1 MAAPKDQSSGVAP
14 ASKSGGLMPVYLAIG
29 GTILGIGVFAAV
41 FGFVISGKAPDF
53 ERELTVGLQKLK
65 RELTPEVRRLA
76 LSIELKDL
84 QSKSAEAKWELIV
97 GAVALEDSE
106 KSAVRERAIALAEE
120 AYMHLKESQKIGFP
134 RGFDG
139 LGNFLL
145 GKVLYQLFRW
155 PEAIEPLEIAA
166 NQWPAGRADALSLL
180 VDIDLATEGIS
191 PEAVTDRL
199 NYWNGLIGLTPEE
212 RNREKLK
219 QIVAKIAFGEYDK
232 AIEMANAFPKDS
244 VHYPNA
250 MYQQALAKLMNLS
263 AAENESLD
271 PARELMLKDIYQQM
285 KSVAKNLTLDPVSE
299 RRNQYYAGIVL
310 QRLGRWE
317 ESIGGL
323 NVLRQSSPHTVEGI
337 ASAIAEMKALNK
349 LQRYDEVIS
358 TMRQL
363 FEQFGKLEWYNNAW
377 QPIALLRSGVN
388 EVGQE
393 LLVGRAYPQVVE
405 YAVKMPPFCDRQDR
419 LRLLSLGYGRW
430 ANSLKGKSASPE
442 TPGSPETP
450 ASPETEVMD
459 IRTSLQD
466 ILRSDPS
473 SLSTA
478 STPDEGKRFWQKLFY
493 ESAKSYE
500 ELAILQMR
508 SPEYFDLIWQAI
520 KNYQSAGDLKQCNVV
535 IDNTLPFEEV
545 EQRPRAYLMKAE
557 NLFALNKP
565 DGSLVELEKCIR
577 DHGTHPLSYQS
588 RLNAARMLVDRSD
601 FQKSQDYLEQ
611 NLYDSSLNPQSAV
624 WKESL
629 FELGRNYY
637 QQGELEFSSVELLKQ
652 KSETNA
658 EDTIRETLEQANNLF
673 TKSIDRLG
681 EWLKRYPE
689 DTRRFETLYSI
700 GKAYQMA
707 AQYPEYLLND
717 GRPSSSETRRQRLA
731 QYRSL
736 VKNARST
743 FEQIRTKMNDI
754 EIGLIPS
761 SSLRSLLRNSYFAEA
776 DLTFQL
782 QDYESALPLYR
793 SVANRF
799 LGEPESLEAL
809 TQAAECL
816 KKLGRNEEGIRVIGQ
831 AREILAQIP
840 ANQDAR
846 FVSVTR
852 FSRQQWSDLLTRM
865 EKSIY

>member
-1 MAAPKDQSSGVAP
+1 MAI
-14 ASKSGGLMPVYLAIG
+14 YLAIG
-29 GTILGIGVFAAV
+29 GTILGLGVFATV
-41 FGFVISGKAPDF
+41 FGLMLAGKPPDF
-53 ERELTVGLQKLK
+53 ERELSAGIQKLK
-65 RELTPEVRRLA
+65 RAMTPEVRRLA

-84 QSKSAEAKWELIV
+84 KSKSAEAKWELIV

-106 KSAVRERAIALAEE
+106 KSAVRERAIALAEDAYKHLE
-120 AYMHLKESQKIGFP
+120 ASQKIGFP

-166 NQWPAGRADALSLL
+166 TQWPAGRADALSLL
-180 VDIDLATEGIS
+180 VDIDLATEDIS
-191 PEAVTDRL
+191 PEVVKDRL
-199 NYWNGLIGLTPEE
+199 DYWDGLVGLTPEE
-212 RNREKLK
+212 RERAQLK
-219 QIVAKIAFGEYDK
+219 RIVSKIAFAEYPA
-232 AIEMANAFPKDS
+232 AIEMSNAFPKDS
-244 VHYPNA
+244 VHFPNA
-250 MYQQALAKLMNLS
+250 MYQQALAKFLNLS
-263 AAENESLD
+263 AAENESQD
-271 PARELMLKDIYQQM
+271 PNRASMLQDVYKQM
-285 KSVAKNLTLDPVSE
+285 KSVAKDLTLDPVSE
-299 RRNQYYAGIVL
+299 RRNQYYSGIVL
-310 QRLGRWE
+310 QSLGRWE
-317 ESIGGL
+317 ESISL
-323 NVLRQSSPHTVEGI
+323 LSVLRQSSPHTVEGL
-337 ASAIAEMKALNK
+337 AGSIAEMKALIK
-349 LQRYDEVIS
+349 LQRYDEIIVTI
-358 TMRQL
+358 RQL

-377 QPIALLRSGVN
+377 QPIALLRTGIN
-388 EVGQE
+388 EIGQD

-405 YAVKMPPFCDRQDR
+405 YAVKMPPFCERQDR
-419 LRLLSLGYGRW
+419 LRLLSVGYGRW
-430 ANSLKGKSASPE
+430 ANSLKGKTVADE
-442 TPGSPETP
+442 TD
-450 ASPETEVMD
+450 ALD
-459 IRTSLQD
+459 IRTSLEGV
-466 ILRSDPS
+466 LRAEPAL
-473 SLSTA
+473 LSTA
-478 STPDEGKRFWQKLFY
+478 TAPDEGQRFWQKLFY

-500 ELAILQMR
+500 ELAMLQMR

-545 EQRPRAYLMKAE
+545 DQRPRAYLMKAE

-565 DGSLVELEKCIR
+565 DGSLLELEKCIR
-577 DHGTHPLSYQS
+577 DHSSHPLAYQS
-588 RLNAARMLVDRSD
+588 RLNAARMLAERSD

-629 FELGRNYY
+629 FELGRNFY
-637 QQGELEFSSVELLKQ
+637 QQGELEFSSAELLKE
-652 KSETNA
+652 KSEPTN
-658 EDTIRETLEQANNLF
+658 EETLSEILERANALF

-681 EWLKRYPE
+681 EWLKRYP
-689 DTRRFETLYSI
+689 DDKRRFETLYSI

-707 AQYPEYLLND
+707 AQYPEYLIKD
-717 GRPSSSETRRQRLA
+717 GRPSSADVKRQRLA
-731 QYRSL
+731 QYRNL

-743 FEQIRTKMNDI
+743 FEQIRMGMNDI
-754 EIGLIPS
+754 ELGLIPS

-782 QDYESALPLYR
+782 QDFETALTLYR

-816 KKLGRNEEGIRVIGQ
+816 KKLGRNEEGIRVIAQ
-831 AREILAQIP
+831 AQEILSQIP
-840 ANQDAR
+840 ASQDAK

-865 EKSIY
+865 EKAIY

>member
-1 MAAPKDQSSGVAP
+1 MSAPKDKATAENPAP
-14 ASKSGGLMPVYLAIG
+14 KSGSAMPVYLAIG
-29 GTILGIGVFAAV
+29 GTILALGVAAAAFAFF
-41 FGFVISGKAPDF
+41 FGGKAPDF
-53 ERELTVGLQKLK
+53 ERELAVGLQKLK

-84 QSKSAEAKWELIV
+84 KSKSAEAKWELIV

-106 KSAVRERAIALAEE
+106 KSAVRERAIALAED
-120 AYMHLKESQKIGFP
+120 AYNHLQQSQKIGFP

-166 NQWPAGRADALSLL
+166 TQWPAGRADALALL
-180 VDIDLATEGIS
+180 VDIDLATEDVS
-191 PEAVTDRL
+191 PEVVTDRL
-199 NYWNGLIGLTPEE
+199 DYWDGLIGLTPEE
-212 RNREKLK
+212 RDRARLK
-219 QIVAKIAFGEYDK
+219 RIVAKIAFGEYDK
-232 AIEMANAFPKDS
+232 AIELANEFPKES

-250 MYQQALAKLMNLS
+250 MSQQALAKFLNLS
-263 AAENESLD
+263 MAENETAD
-271 PARELMLKDIYQQM
+271 PAREAMLKEVYQQM
-285 KSVAKNLTLDPVSE
+285 RSVAKDLTLDPVSE

-310 QRLGRWE
+310 QRLGKWE
-317 ESIGGL
+317 ESISGL
-323 NVLRQSSPHTVEGI
+323 NVLRQSSPHTVEGL
-337 ASAIAEMKALNK
+337 AGSIAEMKALNK
-349 LQRYDEVIS
+349 LQRYDEVVS

-377 QPIALLRSGVN
+377 QPISVLRSGVN

-393 LLVGRAYPQVVE
+393 MLVGRAYPQVVE
-405 YAVKMPPFCDRQDR
+405 YAVKLPPFCERQDR
-419 LRLLSLGYGRW
+419 LRLLSVGYGRW
-430 ANSLKGKSASPE
+430 ANSLKGKPVAE
-442 TPGSPETP
+442 
-450 ASPETEVMD
+450 ETEVLD

-466 ILRSDPS
+466 VLRSDPS
-473 SLSTA
+473 SLNTA
-478 STPDEGKRFWQKLFY
+478 TTPDEGKRFWQKLFY

-500 ELAILQMR
+500 ELALIQMR

-520 KNYQSAGDLKQCNVV
+520 KNYQSAGDLKQCNLV
-535 IDNTLPFEEV
+535 IDNTLPFESV

-565 DGSLVELEKCIR
+565 DGSLIELEKCIR

-588 RLNAARMLVDRSD
+588 RLNAARMLVERSE

-611 NLYDSSLNPQSAV
+611 NLYDSALTPQSAI

-637 QQGELEFSSVELLKQ
+637 QQGELQFSSAEILKQ
-652 KSETNA
+652 KSGPDA
-658 EDTIRETLEQANNLF
+658 EESVRETLEQANTLF

-681 EWLKRYPE
+681 EWLQRYPE
-689 DTRRFETLYSI
+689 DKRRFETLYSI

-707 AQYPEYLLND
+707 AQYPEYLLKD
-717 GRPSSSETRRQRLA
+717 GRPTSTEAQRQRVL
-731 QYRSL
+731 QYRNL

-743 FEQIRTKMNDI
+743 FEQIRMGMNDI

-782 QDYESALPLYR
+782 QDYENALPLYR

-816 KKLGRNEEGIRVIGQ
+816 KKLGRNEEGIRVIAQ

-840 ANQDAR
+840 ANQDAK

>member
-1 MAAPKDQSSGVAP
+1 MSTSKDKATAETSAPKTGSA
-14 ASKSGGLMPVYLAIG
+14 MPVYLAIG
-29 GTILGIGVFAAV
+29 GTILALGGGAAILA
-41 FGFVISGKAPDF
+41 FFLGGKAPDF
-53 ERELTVGLQKLK
+53 DRELAVGLQKLK

-84 QSKSAEAKWELIV
+84 KSKSAEAKWELIV

-106 KSAVRERAIALAEE
+106 KSAVRERAISLAED
-120 AYMHLKESQKIGFP
+120 AYKHLQESQKIGFP

-155 PEAIEPLEIAA
+155 PEAIGPLEIAA
-166 NQWPAGRADALSLL
+166 TQWPAGRADALSLL
-180 VDIDLATEGIS
+180 VDIDLATEDVSHELVI
-191 PEAVTDRL
+191 DRL
-199 NYWNGLIGLTPEE
+199 DYWDGLIGLTPEE
-212 RNREKLK
+212 RDRAKLK
-219 QIVAKIAFGEYDK
+219 RIVAKIAFGEYDK
-232 AIEMANAFPKDS
+232 AIKMASEFPKES
-244 VHYPNA
+244 VHFPNA
-250 MYQQALAKLMNLS
+250 MSQQALAKFLNLS
-263 AAENESLD
+263 MAENETAD
-271 PARELMLKDIYQQM
+271 PAREAMLKEVYQQM
-285 KSVAKNLTLDPVSE
+285 RSVAKDLTLDPVTE

-310 QRLGRWE
+310 QRLGKWE
-317 ESIGGL
+317 ESISGL
-323 NVLRQSSPHTVEGI
+323 NVLRQSSPHTVEGL
-337 ASAIAEMKALNK
+337 AGSIAEMKALNR
-349 LQRYDEVIS
+349 LQRYDEVVS

-377 QPIALLRSGVN
+377 QPISVLRSGVN

-393 LLVGRAYPQVVE
+393 MLVGRAYPQVVE
-405 YAVKMPPFCDRQDR
+405 YAVKMPPFCERQDR
-419 LRLLSLGYGRW
+419 LRLLSVGYGRW
-430 ANSLKGKSASPE
+430 ANSLKGKPE
-442 TPGSPETP
+442 ST
-450 ASPETEVMD
+450 ETEVLD

-473 SLSTA
+473 SLDDS
-478 STPDEGKRFWQKLFY
+478 STPDQGKRFWQKLFY

-500 ELAILQMR
+500 ELALIQMR

-520 KNYQSAGDLKQCNVV
+520 KNYQAAGDLKQCNLV
-535 IDNTLPFEEV
+535 IDNTLPFEAV

-577 DHGTHPLSYQS
+577 EHGTHPLSYQS
-588 RLNAARMLVDRSD
+588 RLNAARMLVERSE

-611 NLYDSSLNPQSAV
+611 NLYDSSLAPQSAI

-637 QQGELEFSSVELLKQ
+637 QQGELEFSSAELLKQ
-652 KSETNA
+652 KSGP
-658 EDTIRETLEQANNLF
+658 DTEESIRETLEQANTLF

-681 EWLKRYPE
+681 EWLQRYPE
-689 DTRRFETLYSI
+689 DKRRFETLYSI

-707 AQYPEYLLND
+707 AQYPEYLLKD
-717 GRPSSSETRRQRLA
+717 GRPTSAETQRQRVL
-731 QYRSL
+731 QFRSL

-743 FEQIRTKMNDI
+743 FEQIRMGMNDI

-761 SSLRSLLRNSYFAEA
+761 TSLRSLLRNSYFAEA

-782 QDYESALPLYR
+782 EDYENALPLYR

-816 KKLGRNEEGIRVIGQ
+816 KKLGRNEEGIRVIAQ

-840 ANQDAR
+840 ANQDAK

>member
-1 MAAPKDQSSGVAP
+1 MSAAKDKVNAETSAPKTGGV
-14 ASKSGGLMPVYLAIG
+14 MPVYLAIG
-29 GTILGIGVFAAV
+29 GTILALGGGAAILA
-41 FGFVISGKAPDF
+41 FFLGGKTPDF
-53 ERELTVGLQKLK
+53 ERELAVGLQKLK

-76 LSIELKDL
+76 LSIELKNL
-84 QSKSAEAKWELIV
+84 KSKSAEAKWELIV
-97 GAVALEDSE
+97 GAVALDDSE
-106 KSAVRERAIALAEE
+106 KSAVRERAIALAED
-120 AYMHLKESQKIGFP
+120 AYKHLQESQKIGFP

-166 NQWPAGRADALSLL
+166 TQWPAGRADALSLL
-180 VDIDLATEGIS
+180 IDIDLATEDVS
-191 PEAVTDRL
+191 PEVVTDRL
-199 NYWNGLIGLTPEE
+199 DYWDGLIGLTPEE
-212 RNREKLK
+212 RDRARLK
-219 QIVAKIAFGEYDK
+219 RIVAKIAFGEYDK
-232 AIEMANAFPKDS
+232 AIEMADAFTKES

-250 MYQQALAKLMNLS
+250 MAQQALAKFLNLS
-263 AAENESLD
+263 MVGNESVD
-271 PARELMLKDIYQQM
+271 PVRETMLKEVYQQM
-285 KSVAKNLTLDPVSE
+285 RSVAKDLTLDPVSE

-310 QRLGRWE
+310 QRLGKWE
-317 ESIGGL
+317 ESISGL
-323 NVLRQSSPHTVEGI
+323 NVLRQSSPHTVEGL
-337 ASAIAEMKALNK
+337 AGSIAEMKALNK
-349 LQRYDEVIS
+349 LQRYDEVNS

-377 QPIALLRSGVN
+377 QPVSVLRSGVN
-388 EVGQE
+388 EIGQE
-393 LLVGRAYPQVVE
+393 MLVGRAYPQVVE
-405 YAVKMPPFCDRQDR
+405 YAVKMPPFCERQDR
-419 LRLLSLGYGRW
+419 LRLLSVGYGRW
-430 ANSLKGKSASPE
+430 ANSLKGK
-442 TPGSPETP
+442 P
-450 ASPETEVMD
+450 AEAESDVVD

-466 ILRSDPS
+466 VVRSDS
-473 SLSTA
+473 LSLSTA

-500 ELAILQMR
+500 ELALIQMR

-520 KNYQSAGDLKQCNVV
+520 KNYQAAGDLKQCNLV

-545 EQRPRAYLMKAE
+545 EQRPRAYLIKAE

-577 DHGTHPLSYQS
+577 EHGAHPLSYQA
-588 RLNAARMLVDRSD
+588 RLNAARMLVERSE

-611 NLYDSSLNPQSAV
+611 NLYDSSLTPQSAI

-637 QQGELEFSSVELLKQ
+637 QQGELEFSSAELLKQ
-652 KSETNA
+652 KSGPDA
-658 EDTIRETLEQANNLF
+658 EESIRETLEQANTLF

-681 EWLKRYPE
+681 EWLQRYP
-689 DTRRFETLYSI
+689 DDKRRFETLYRI

-707 AQYPEYLLND
+707 AQYPEYLLKD
-717 GRPSSSETRRQRLA
+717 GRPTSTETQRQRLS
-731 QYRSL
+731 QYRNL

-743 FEQIRTKMNDI
+743 FEQIRIGMNDI

-782 QDYESALPLYR
+782 QDYENALPLYR

-816 KKLGRNEEGIRVIGQ
+816 KKLGRNEEGIRVIAQ

-840 ANQDAR
+840 SNQDAK

-852 FSRQQWSDLLTRM
+852 FSRKQWSDLLTRM